1 MGNPGIGPAAPS
13 PRLRFGDDARALP
26 RVDRRFVPLEPP
38 GEGWPARFEVRR
50 VALLRERRE
59 DPIRD
64 ETASLVAEDGRAP
77 PIDDARAGPS
87 LLVRPT
93 TGRA

>member
-1 MGNPGIGPAAPS
+1 M
-13 PRLRFGDDARALP
+13 
-26 RVDRRFVPLEPP
+26 
-38 GEGWPARFEVRR
+38 
-50 VALLRERRE
+50 ALLRERRE